1 MKKSLLTLIMFC
13 SLGILSTLAQTGT
26 DGISYQAVV
35 RDAEGKVLA
44 NAPVSIKIALVSENK
59 SVEAYYTEVH
69 KVNTDFLGQFN
80 IIIGEGQ
87 QAKGTIAQVPWGK
100 EQIELNIE
108 LIGEKS
114 GVLKIHS
121 RSRLLSVP
129 YAMHAATT
137 SKLSEDQAAEKTQSI
152 YWTTTGNT
160 ATAPPTHFLGTR
172 DAQDLAIKTN
182 NQTRLTFTKGG
193 QTQIKSGVDGPDTE
207 MSSYPLVVQG
217 SSQGIYIK
225 VNGSRNGSNNF
236 LTFADDYGI
245 WGRVEGQTFSEL
257 EQTWQYRLQVQQFVY
272 QGVALAAS
280 IAGWTAKGIGEGF
293 SLFGVGASVGS
304 WAQVANLIAQTASL
318 LTQSIGWGVNIRTY
332 IGVVYSSGAGDY
344 AEWLPRKE
352 GERDLHMGEVV
363 GVRGGKVS
371 LNTTEADHF
380 MIVSTQ
386 PAVIGNAPQP
396 GQELNFEKI
405 AFMGQLP
412 VKITGPVSVGD
423 YIITSGNHDGF
434 GVAVHPKDMKT
445 GDYARVVG
453 VAWETAP
460 DQPINFVKVAVGINT
475 NDLSNKVDDLN
486 KEVENI
492 MAFLEGKAPLLDA
505 GEIVATTPPIK
516 PQTTFQ
522 KIYTDEEYDAYID
535 QHETFLKAMFS
546 QVKASMIKQGTDL
559 SIYPQVTEFL
569 DNPIPFMKAVR
580 RDPTCLTQWALI
592 DQNFKNAKL
601 RK

>member
-13 SLGILSTLAQTGT
+13 SLGILSMLAQTGT

-35 RDAEGKVLA
+35 RDAQGKVLA

-69 KVNTDFLGQFN
+69 KVSTDFQGQFN

-137 SKLSEDQAAEKTQSI
+137 SKLSEDQATEKTQSI
-152 YWTTTGNT
+152 YWTTTGNS

-193 QTQIKSGVDGPDTE
+193 QMQIKSGVNGPDTE

-245 WGRVEGQTFSEL
+245 WGRVEGQTFPEL
-257 EQTWQYRLQVQQFVY
+257 EQTWQYKLQVQQFAF
-272 QGVALAAS
+272 QAVALAGQ
-280 IAGWTAKGIGEGF
+280 IAAFTAKAIGEGA
-293 SLFGVGASVGS
+293 SLFAAGA
-304 WAQVANLIAQTASL
+304 IAGTVLQIATLVIQTAAL
-318 LTQSIGWGVNIRTY
+318 LTESISWGVNIRTY
-332 IGVVYSSGAGDY
+332 IGVTYSSGAGDY
-344 AEWLPRKE
+344 AEWLPRSE
-352 GERDLHMGEVV
+352 GERDVHFGEVV

-371 LNTTEADHF
+371 LNTTDADHF
-380 MIVSTQ
+380 MVVSSQ
-386 PAVIGNAPQP
+386 PAVIGNKPQP
-396 GQELNFEKI
+396 GQESNFEKI
-405 AFMGQLP
+405 AFMGQVP
-412 VKITGPVSVGD
+412 VKVAGPVAVGD
-423 YIITSGNHDGF
+423 FIITSGNHDGF
-434 GVAVHPKDMKT
+434 GVAIHPKNMKT

-453 VAWETAP
+453 VAWEAAP
-460 DQPINFVKVAVGINT
+460 EQPINFVKVAVGINT
-475 NDLSNKVDDLN
+475 NDLSNKVDELN

-492 MAFLEGKAPLLDA
+492 MAFLEGKSPLLDA
-505 GEIVATTPPIK
+505 GEIAATTPPIK

-522 KIYTDEEYDAYID
+522 KLYTDEEYDAYID
-535 QHETFLKAMFS
+535 QNAGFLKGLFT
-546 QVKASMIKQGTDL
+546 QVKATMIKQGTDL
-559 SIYPQVTEFL
+559 SMYPQVTEFL
-569 DNPIPFMKAVR
+569 DDPVTFMKAIR
-580 RDPTCLTQWALI
+580 RDPAYLTHWSLV
-592 DQNFKNAKL
+592 DQNFKNAKI
-601 RK
+601 KK